1 MICYFYIT
9 LVHAGSNLGKW
20 PPYTLLHAPPLLHR
34 LEFHHE
40 HWTNISIRVDEELS
54 KKWRF
59 WIFKLD
65 EMHLVCMYVG
75 LVCTIYFT

>member
-1 MICYFYIT
+1 MLAQI
-9 LVHAGSNLGKW
+9 LENG

-65 EMHLVCMYVG
+65 EMHLVCMARLYHLLHIHMNPV
-75 LVCTIYFT
+75 LLF